1 MRILLDH
8 VGPITSAYSEVRWN
22 DLPLGPPED
31 WDHTL
36 RITLDLVLRSK
47 FPMTLLWGPESVLLY
62 NDAYV
67 ELIGDKH
74 PYALGR
80 PAQEIFPE
88 VWDQVAP
95 LIDQVMDSGEAI
107 YIPDAVMPL
116 RRRGFLEECYF
127 KFSYSPVRDEE
138 GHVKGVL
145 DTVTETTTEV
155 VYRRRMS
162 TLGRLALGLPVAD
175 GVDSVARTTLTLLRS
190 EGDDFAAVDIVADD
204 RQELPLEFGQWS
216 GQPIRVAIP
225 TTAPPLM
232 ALMVMPAATVV
243 VDDEYR
249 SFLGLV
255 TAAIGQVLGRAYAD
269 EVQRRMSA
277 VQREMS
283 EEFQRS
289 LLPRQDQFSE
299 PQIAVRYRPAMEVA
313 QLGGDWYDF
322 FELPAGGLG
331 VVIGDVAGHDQRA
344 AATMAQLRNLVRGVA
359 LSTTDD
365 SPASVLTSLERV
377 LHLSSADA
385 LATAVLARV
394 KPQADGTLEVTW
406 SNAGHPPPLLLAADG
421 NVRLLFTEPDL
432 MLGLDPTAPR
442 SEHRVVLEKGAT
454 LLLYTDGLVESRKQ
468 PLEAGLDR
476 LLSKLVGAHDH
487 PLEALCDEMLATAP
501 GSEDDVALL
510 LLRA

>member
-1 MRILLDH
+1 M
-8 VGPITSAYSEVRWN
+8 
-22 DLPLGPPED
+22 
-31 WDHTL
+31 
-36 RITLDLVLRSK
+36 
-47 FPMTLLWGPESVLLY
+47 
-62 NDAYV
+62 
-67 ELIGDKH
+67 
-74 PYALGR
+74 
-80 PAQEIFPE
+80 
-88 VWDQVAP
+88 
-95 LIDQVMDSGEAI
+95 
-107 YIPDAVMPL
+107 
-116 RRRGFLEECYF
+116 
-127 KFSYSPVRDEE
+127 
-138 GHVKGVL
+138 
-145 DTVTETTTEV
+145 
-155 VYRRRMS
+155 
-162 TLGRLALGLPVAD
+162 
-175 GVDSVARTTLTLLRS
+175 LRS

-204 RQELPLEFGQWS
+204 RQELPLEFGEWN
-216 GQPIRVAIP
+216 GEPIRVAIP

-232 ALMVMPAATVV
+232 ALKVMPAATVV

-289 LLPRQDQFSE
+289 LLPRQEQFAE

-394 KPQADGTLEVTW
+394 MPVEDGTLEVTW
-406 SNAGHPPPLLLAADG
+406 SNAGHPPPLLLGADG
-421 NVRLLFTEPDL
+421 NVRLLVTEPDL
-432 MLGLDPTAPR
+432 LLGLDPATPR
-442 SEHRVVLEKGAT
+442 TEHRVILEKGAT
-454 LLLYTDGLVESRKQ
+454 LALYTDGLVESRKQ
-468 PLEAGLDR
+468 PLESGLDR
-476 LLSKLVGAHDH
+476 LLGKLAGAHDH

-510 LLRA
+510 LLRS